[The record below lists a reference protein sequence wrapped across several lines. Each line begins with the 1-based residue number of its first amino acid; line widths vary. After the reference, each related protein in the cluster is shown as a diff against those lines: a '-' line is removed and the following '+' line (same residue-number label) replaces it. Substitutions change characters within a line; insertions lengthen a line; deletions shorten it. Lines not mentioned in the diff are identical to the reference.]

1 MVNRVPQTKGTNRAT
16 INRESRY
23 YTHAEV
29 NTQRH
34 AEEKGFAPSTLRR
47 SSPKAPRTFAKT
59 HDSAAEHDGS
69 EQRACRGA
77 YAAVRHSF
85 EKVGDHWEPKEANGP
100 SDIHAERGGPQ
111 YPLPSEEAAGANAP
125 KKHPPEV
132 ARRSDVHGR
141 FTMTNSQLVDA
152 IKEHSRRVRGR

>member
-100 SDIHAERGGPQ
+100 PTSCRARWTTKSAALGRGCRVQRPQ
-111 YPLPSEEAAGANAP
+111 RSTRPKLLAGAMST
-125 KKHPPEV
+125 V
-132 ARRSDVHGR
+132 A
-141 FTMTNSQLVDA
+141 
-152 IKEHSRRVRGR
+152 SR